1 MGQGIAADGPL
12 GEGSPRGTGRR
23 RRAEGSAREG
33 RAARGGEEEDE
44 AVAWSYH
51 NTVLF
56 EKIRQAVRRA
66 TDREG
71 EGASS

>member
-1 MGQGIAADGPL
+1 MDL
-12 GEGSPRGTGRR
+12 WERGLHAGLVGDAE
-23 RRAEGSAREG
+23 AEGSAREG